1 MTLAIFGAGGHAKSV
16 YDLVK
21 KDLLVLSYGM
31 QDESPS
37 FAPNSDTLIYA
48 TKMRSDGVLE
58 TVTADGLVRQ
68 RMASKNGDIR
78 EPVWSPF
85 LKL

>member
-1 MTLAIFGAGGHAKSV
+1 
-16 YDLVK
+16 
-21 KDLLVLSYGM
+21 
-31 QDESPS
+31 
-37 FAPNSDTLIYA
+37 
-48 TKMRSDGVLE
+48 MRSDGVLE